1 MTDIVS
7 AADGSVFPPAL
18 ARRAQPAAHRRT
30 WSEEEDG
37 LLRKMLAD
45 GELIGPVARVLGR
58 TQEGVRNRANLLGLA
73 VRSSPGQGRRRL
85 V

>member
-7 AADGSVFPPAL
+7 AADGGVFPPAMT
-18 ARRAQPAAHRRT
+18 RRAAPAAHRRT
-30 WSEEEDG
+30 WSDEEDG
-37 LLRKMLAD
+37 MLRKMLAE
-45 GELIGPVARVLGR
+45 GQLIGPVARSLGR